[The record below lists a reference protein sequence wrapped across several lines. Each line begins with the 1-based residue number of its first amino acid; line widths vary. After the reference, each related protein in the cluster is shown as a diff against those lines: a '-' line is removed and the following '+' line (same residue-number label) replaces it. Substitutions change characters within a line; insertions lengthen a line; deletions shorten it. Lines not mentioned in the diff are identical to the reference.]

1 MNIVVTIL
9 LTVLIFGAIIFIH
22 ELGHFIVARLTGVT
36 VVEFALGMGPA
47 LLRLRGKKTLYSLR
61 LFPIGGFCA
70 MLGEDAAGSGS
81 VNPNGRS
88 GEAEPPDGGAEVRPQ
103 TEEDGEAGGTPETLA
118 DDAASPVSPEPGS
131 GAQEPD
137 TPEPGS
143 LNSKSVPARIAISA
157 AGAFMN
163 LLLGFL
169 VILCTL
175 LPEPY
180 YASSQVAV
188 FNEGATSSESGL
200 QVGDTILTINGSR
213 LFSYQDI
220 TFQLLRDSDGIVEM
234 EVDRDGETVRLP
246 EVRFIV
252 QGEGR
257 ERTLIIDFKVLA
269 VEQGVFNLIREAF
282 GETLSLARN
291 AWVSVA
297 DLITG
302 REMLT
307 GKMGL
312 QDLSGPIGVG
322 QIVGQAASIGWQ
334 SLLSVAAFISISIGM
349 FNLLPFPALDGGRIL
364 FLLIE
369 AVRRKPVPAKWEGYI
384 NAAGLILLFG
394 LMILVAFKD
403 LWNLF

>member
-9 LTVLIFGAIIFIH
+9 LTILIFGAIIFIH

-70 MLGEDAAGSGS
+70 MLGEDAAGGGS
-81 VNPNGRS
+81 VNPQKRS
-88 GEAEPPDGGAEVRPQ
+88 GEAETSAEGAAAASLAEENGESSIPPDGDAAQPVVPEQ
-103 TEEDGEAGGTPETLA
+103 EAGT
-118 DDAASPVSPEPGS
+118 DAVDA
-131 GAQEPD
+131 
-137 TPEPGS
+137 PEPGS

-169 VILCTL
+169 VIACTL
-175 LPEPY
+175 IPAPY
-180 YASSQVAV
+180 YASAQVAV
-188 FNEGATSSESGL
+188 FNEGATSNGSGL
-200 QVGDTILTINGSR
+200 QAGDTILTINGSR

-246 EVRFIV
+246 EVQFIV

-269 VEQGVFNLIREAF
+269 VERGVFSLIREAF

-291 AWVSVA
+291 AWVSVV

-322 QIVGQAASIGWQ
+322 QIVGQAASIGWE

-349 FNLLPFPALDGGRIL
+349 FNLLPFPAQEGGRIGVQQ
-364 FLLIE
+364 IE
-369 AVRRKPVPAKWEGYI
+369 AIRRKPVPAKWEGYI
-384 NAAGLILLFG
+384 NAAGLILLLG